1 MGLFLWGRM
10 NIDRLIDVATR
21 RLRGSPVSRGVIWRL
36 LGLHDW
42 GIQMAGW
49 PSRYQPDPR
58 NEILRKMSFE
68 KRDYIHVHVHCS
80 SSACMPAM
88 WVKWLVDFCPTSST
102 YALRAPLWGS
112 FFLCLTWQTRVG
124 VAVLRIVVYLFQP
137 SPDVVD
143 DVGKGRNGAGR
154 PVSGS
159 LS

>member
-1 MGLFLWGRM
+1 ML
-10 NIDRLIDVATR
+10 
-21 RLRGSPVSRGVIWRL
+21 
-36 LGLHDW
+36 
-42 GIQMAGW
+42 AGHLVT
-49 PSRYQPDPR
+49 YQADPR

-68 KRDYIHVHVHCS
+68 KRDYTYTYTTYS

-88 WVKWLVDFCPTSST
+88 WVNWLVDLCLTSST

-112 FFLCLTWQTRVG
+112 FVLCLTWQTRVG
-124 VAVLRIVVYLFQP
+124 VAVLRNVVYLFQP